1 MKSMVAWLLA
11 LLVLLPFLGQ
21 AQTDTKEI
29 TGVIKDAKGEGIPGV
44 TVKIRGTAGGVTTD
58 ANGKFSLK
66 APKKQITLQISSVGY
81 VSQEILVGDNTSI
94 TVSLEAETKKM
105 DEVVVIGYGTAKKK
119 DLTGSVSSISKD
131 QMNIGGI
138 TSNAAQAIQ
147 GRAAGVQ
154 VAQTNA
160 APGGETI
167 IRIRG
172 GNSIKSSNEP
182 LYVVDGFISSSGKD
196 ISPNDIEDI
205 QILKDASATAIYGA
219 RGGNGVVM
227 ITTKRG
233 KKGKPVVQYDG
244 YYGAQKILRRP
255 KLMNA
260 KEYMAVTN
268 AKAAEQGNPPEFSQQ
283 ELNNGVNTDWF
294 DLATQTATVQSHD
307 FSVSGG
313 NEDSRIFMSGNYFN
327 QQGALRRTD
336 YTRYSGRANAEKDF
350 GKKLKVGMNLY
361 GARSNSAYKTY
372 DGNIVPSNVL
382 YGLLFTSPSI
392 APYNADGTYQRRK
405 GRDNPLAWLLEPTN
419 DRFSDKLNANAF
431 IDYEIIKG
439 LNLRINAGTEV
450 VTTKEGNY
458 LPSTLVPGEKIKG
471 QASVNDLKEVRNL
484 VDAYL
489 TYKRSFGDHDFTLMG
504 GISRQRDVIESHY
517 TQVQKFTSDK
527 FLYNNLEAAAER
539 ISAKSL
545 KYEDLRASYY
555 GRLTYAFKDKYLATF
570 TMRADGSNFFDP
582 QNAYGYYPSAAVAW
596 RLDGEEF
603 INKLNIFSSLKLR
616 AGYGSTG
623 NDRLPVRN
631 LAFPQFGPTN
641 VSLGE
646 GSQSYGGMIVSR
658 AANPGIE
665 WESNAQIDIGLDM
678 GFANNRIMATVD
690 FYRKKTTNLF
700 LDLPIGQWTGFGVI
714 TSNAGIVINQ
724 GIELA
729 LNTENFN
736 TKDFRWNTNF
746 NVAWNKQ
753 EARDLGGR
761 ANIITQTANPD
772 GSVPAA
778 DFTKLEVGKELSM
791 LYGYIYDGVIQQG
804 EKYAAQPDSKPGD
817 PKFRDL
823 NGDNAITAADRD
835 YLGNANP
842 HWIFGFGNDFSYK
855 GIELSIFFQGAWDF
869 NLYNMNRLLMETY
882 TGVDAL
888 RRWTP
893 QNTNTD
899 VPRNGYFTSKYGG
912 YINSRFVE
920 DASYLRCKMITLGYN
935 LPVSRMGFLN
945 KLKGIKVYGSVQ
957 NLFTVTGYSGTDP
970 EVNTRGGENNL
981 AAGLDF
987 NAYPSFRTFT
997 FGLKMNF

>member
-1 MKSMVAWLLA
+1 M
-11 LLVLLPFLGQ
+11 LLPFLGL

-182 LYVVDGFISSSGKD
+182 LYVVDGFISSTGKD

-205 QILKDASATAIYGA
+205 EILKDASATAIYGA
-219 RGGNGVVM
+219 RGANGVVL

-244 YYGAQKILRRP
+244 YYGFQKILRRP

-260 KEYMAVTN
+260 KDYMAVTN

-294 DLATQTATVQSHD
+294 DLATRTASVQSHD

-313 NEDSRIFMSGNYFN
+313 GEDSRIFMSGNYFD
-327 QQGALRRTD
+327 QIGALKRTD
-336 YTRYSGRANAEKDF
+336 YSRYSGRMNAEKDF
-350 GKKLKVGMNLY
+350 GKKLKVGMSLY
-361 GARSNSAYKTY
+361 GARSRSAYKTY

-382 YGLLFTSPSI
+382 YGLMFTSPSI

-419 DRFSDKLNANAF
+419 DRFTDKLNANAF
-431 IDYEIIKG
+431 IDYELIKG
-439 LNLRINAGTEV
+439 LTLRVNAGTEV

-458 LPSTLVPGEKIKG
+458 VPTTLVPGEKVKG
-471 QASVNDLKEVRNL
+471 QATLIDYKDVRNL
-484 VDAYL
+484 VEAYL

-504 GISRQRDVIESHY
+504 GLSRQRDVLEQHY

-539 ISAKSL
+539 IAAKSY
-545 KYEDLRASYY
+545 KHEDNRAAFY

-570 TMRADGSNFFDP
+570 TLRDEGSSFFLPD
-582 QNAYGYYPSAAVAW
+582 NSYGLYPSAAVAW

-603 INKLNIFSSLKLR
+603 INKLNLFSTLKLR
-616 AGYGSTG
+616 VGYGTTG
-623 NDRLPVRN
+623 NDRLSARN
-631 LAFPQFGPTN
+631 IPFQLFGPTN

-646 GSQSYGGMIVSR
+646 GSQAYGGMYVVR
-658 AANPGIE
+658 AANPGLG
-665 WESNAQIDIGLDM
+665 WESNGQIDVGLDM

-690 FYRKKTTNLF
+690 YYRKKTTDLF
-700 LDLPIGQWTGFGVI
+700 IDLPLGQWWGFSSY
-714 TSNAGIVINQ
+714 TANAGTVLNQ
-724 GIELA
+724 GIELSI
-729 LNTENFN
+729 NTENFN
-736 TKDFRWNTNF
+736 TKEFRWNTNF

-753 EARDLGGR
+753 KATSLGGSKS
-761 ANIITQTANPD
+761 IITQTANPD

-791 LYGYIYDGVIQQG
+791 LFGYVYDGVIQEG

-855 GIELSIFFQGAWDF
+855 GFDLSIFFQGAWDF

-893 QNTNTD
+893 QNTKTD

-935 LPVSRMGFLN
+935 LPLSRMGVLS

-957 NLFTVTGYSGTDP
+957 NLFTVTGYTGTDP